1 MQYLVKTPW
10 WMKKLVPGAT
20 WSVDTQEP
28 MIYLSFDDGPHPD
41 ITPKVLDIL
50 NQYHARASFFCVGAN
65 VQRFPDVYRKIIDAG
80 HAVGNHTYHHLN
92 GWRTK
97 DKKYMDDIA
106 LAAKYIDSRLFRPPY
121 GRLGLF
127 QRKLLAKPA
136 YDMKVVM
143 WSVLS
148 GDFDPTIS
156 PEQCL
161 DHVLLNTGSG
171 DIVVFHDSEKAA
183 NRMLFA
189 LPRVLEYFS
198 EKGFRFERLQ
208 L

>member
-28 MIYLSFDDGPHPD
+28 VIYLSFDDGPHPD

-50 NQYHARASFFCVGAN
+50 NQYHARACFFCVGAN
-65 VQRFPDVYRKIIDAG
+65 VQRYPDVYRKIIDAG
-80 HAVGNHTYHHLN
+80 HTVGNHTYHHLN

-97 DKKYMDDIA
+97 DKKYMEDIA

-148 GDFDPTIS
+148 GDFDPKIS

-161 DHVLLNTGSG
+161 DHVLLNTGAG

-198 EKGFRFERLQ
+198 GKGFRFERLQ

>member
-28 MIYLSFDDGPHPD
+28 LIYLSFDDGPHPD

-161 DHVLLNTGSG
+161 DHVLLNTGAG